1 VLIGEKKKV
10 RRSLQRLRAYSPIP
24 GRMIVGRGGER
35 SSGAKRSRLQ
45 GKLSAFDSGRSSVMA
60 FEAADKQRFLELLK
74 EEWQKGTGAVD
85 VPVIVDRLRNEG
97 MGAPDTEVGSFIMLI
112 EEEGAAEVLA
122 ANDAEKSKGNA
133 VIRNI
138 ALE

>member
-1 VLIGEKKKV
+1 
-10 RRSLQRLRAYSPIP
+10 
-24 GRMIVGRGGER
+24 
-35 SSGAKRSRLQ
+35 
-45 GKLSAFDSGRSSVMA
+45 MA

-112 EEEGAAEVLA
+112 EEEGGAEVLA

-133 VIRNI
+133 VIRNV

>member
-1 VLIGEKKKV
+1 
-10 RRSLQRLRAYSPIP
+10 
-24 GRMIVGRGGER
+24 
-35 SSGAKRSRLQ
+35 
-45 GKLSAFDSGRSSVMA
+45 MA

-85 VPVIVDRLRNEG
+85 VPVIVDRLRNG
-97 MGAPDTEVGSFIMLI
+97 MGAPDTEVGSFIRLI

-133 VIRNI
+133 VIRDV